1 MHIHQVIRI
10 KHQRSSLLLL
20 GTLSISQAICTWLED
35 ASSLVQD
42 VQEGARLSML
52 IPQPILAWRGSNQ
65 ASEWSVSF
73 SSQACSLDFD
83 KA

>member
-1 MHIHQVIRI
+1 MYFHQDTRI
-10 KHQRSSLLLL
+10 KHLKSNLLLL
-20 GTLSISQAICTWLED
+20 GTWSISQAICTWLED
-35 ASSLVQD
+35 ASSLMQD

-52 IPQPILAWRGSNQ
+52 IPQPILALRGSNQ

-73 SSQACSLDFD
+73 SCQACNVDFD